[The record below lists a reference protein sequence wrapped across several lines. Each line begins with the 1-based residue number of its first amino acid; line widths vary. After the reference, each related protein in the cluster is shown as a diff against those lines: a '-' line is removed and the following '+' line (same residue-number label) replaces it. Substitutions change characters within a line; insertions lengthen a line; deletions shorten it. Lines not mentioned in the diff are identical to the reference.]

1 MHESEKWKGSCSV
14 VSNTLRSHGL
24 QLTRLLHPWDFPGK
38 STGVR
43 CHRLLR
49 LNLDYFFLICYLV
62 VVVQLLSCVW
72 LFMTAW
78 TAAHQASLS
87 FTISWSLPKWSPL
100 SWWCHPTISSSVVP
114 FSSCLQFF
122 PTSVS
127 FPMSWLFSSGGQCIG
142 ASASVSVLPMNIQG
156 WFPLRLTGLISVQ
169 SKWLSRVFFNTT
181 VWKHQFFSTQP
192 SLWSNCLGLS

>member
-1 MHESEKWKGSCSV
+1 MKKKHC
-14 VSNTLRSHGL
+14 
-24 QLTRLLHPWDFPGK
+24 FPREITKNSFVQRIPFK
-38 STGVR
+38 S
-43 CHRLLR
+43 
-49 LNLDYFFLICYLV
+49 IIV

-142 ASASVSVLPMNIQG
+142 ASASASVLPMNIQG
-156 WFPLRLTGLISVQ
+156 WFPLRLTGLISCCPRDSQ
-169 SKWLSRVFFNTT
+169 ESSPALQFKNINSSSFSFLYGPTLTSIPDYWKNHSFDYIDICQQNDISAFQYT
-181 VWKHQFFSTQP
+181 V
-192 SLWSNCLGLS
+192 